1 MSSSRRRPRRPA
13 MLDPEDAEY
22 IVGDEDPAQ
31 GAALAHTSAWA
42 LLGVGDEEFG
52 PEAVA
57 RLRDM
62 IHAEGT
68 DVVADM
74 WSRSPEFTLP
84 GALWRL
90 YLLTEWC
97 HHERTAVEARFREG
111 SAARIIPGLEPPV
124 DIPPLSATI
133 DEVDAL
139 LQGRRTDDDLAP
151 ILSAS
156 SRLMRVLAAGETHGA
171 SWIEDPRA
179 PLAHP
184 VTTRAKALVRTAEEL
199 DEAARH
205 AEVGTLN

>member
-1 MSSSRRRPRRPA
+1 MSRNRRTPRRPA

-62 IHAEGT
+62 IRAEGT

-74 WSRSPEFTLP
+74 WSRSPDFTLP

-90 YLLTEWC
+90 YLLSQWY
-97 HHERTAVEARFREG
+97 HHERPVVDARFEEG
-111 SAARIIPGLEPPV
+111 SSARIIPGLEPPV
-124 DIPPLSATI
+124 DVPPMATTI

-139 LQGRRTDDDLAP
+139 LQGHRSDDDLAA
-151 ILSAS
+151 ILTGA

-171 SWIEDPRA
+171 SWIEDPKD

-184 VTTRAKALVRTAEEL
+184 VTTRARALVRTADEL
-199 DEAARH
+199 DTAARH

>member
-1 MSSSRRRPRRPA
+1 MSQQHRTPRRPA
-13 MLDPEDAEY
+13 MLEAEDAEY
-22 IVGDEDPAQ
+22 IIGDEDPAD

-42 LLGVGDEEFG
+42 LMGVGDDEFG

-57 RLRDM
+57 RLRET
-62 IHAEGT
+62 IRTEGT

-90 YLLTEWC
+90 YLLAEWYR
-97 HHERTAVEARFREG
+97 EDRVPVELRFEEG
-111 SAARIIPGLEPPV
+111 RGARIIPGLEPPV
-124 DIPPLSATI
+124 AVPDLTTVMG
-133 DEVDAL
+133 EVDAL
-139 LQGRRTDDDLAP
+139 LQGRRTDDDLAD
-151 ILSAS
+151 IITASA
-156 SRLMRVLAAGETHGA
+156 RLMRVLAAGETHGA
-171 SWIEDPRA
+171 SWIEDPSD

-184 VTTRAKALVRTAEEL
+184 VTTRARALVRTADEL